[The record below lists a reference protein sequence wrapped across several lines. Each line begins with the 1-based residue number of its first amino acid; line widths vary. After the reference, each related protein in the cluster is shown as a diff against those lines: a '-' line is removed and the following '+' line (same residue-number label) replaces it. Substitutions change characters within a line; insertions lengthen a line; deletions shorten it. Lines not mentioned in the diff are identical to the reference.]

1 MSEYVFI
8 CSQQTAIPNLD
19 ILIYPVRDFW
29 ISNSSHKGLSVLPF
43 RCPWQEEGQTVERL
57 PHPGAVAGQLGSQW
71 WIKPSWKCFFFFAFA
86 TWLSG
91 CGHRRAGEDYFEPRC
106 LPTCMEPQSHRSA
119 LTDHP
124 TSHSTSSVIDVYH
137 MNIRSIANVRKLHS
151 VHLWLLRTFVM
162 IIGYYWFLCWCLR
175 PPRLG
180 CLLFQRTGGLTW
192 LGRLSCTRGIWWEGC
207 RENAADVTSMGSF
220 VKPCSSCF
228 VLISHALLTLFW

>member
-8 CSQQTAIPNLD
+8 CSQQTAIPNRD
-19 ILIYPVRDFW
+19 ISMYPVRDFW

-119 LTDHP
+119 LADHP
-124 TSHSTSSVIDVYH
+124 IQRIQIHH
-137 MNIRSIANVRKLHS
+137 PIANVRKLHS
-151 VHLWLLRTFVM
+151 VHLWLLRTFAM
-162 IIGYYWFLCWCLR
+162 IIVSFVGARGHHGSDVYFFSGR
-175 PPRLG
+175 AG
-180 CLLFQRTGGLTW
+180 W
-192 LGRLSCTRGIWWEGC
+192 LGWEGC
-207 RENAADVTSMGSF
+207 
-220 VKPCSSCF
+220 
-228 VLISHALLTLFW
+228 HAQRRCHKHG